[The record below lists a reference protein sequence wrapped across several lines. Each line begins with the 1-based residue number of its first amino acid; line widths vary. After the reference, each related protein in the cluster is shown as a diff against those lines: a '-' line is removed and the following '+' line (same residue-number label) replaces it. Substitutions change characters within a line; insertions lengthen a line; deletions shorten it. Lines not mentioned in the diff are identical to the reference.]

1 MKQAPAF
8 SCWVQPCR
16 LESSRWWSES
26 RSGKA
31 SAPRPHPRER
41 QLNGDKG
48 GEELTRRVCVGRS
61 AGEGRRASQAEQH
74 VRGPASGRR
83 LARSRNR
90 EEPGK
95 PRAAGEG
102 EGRQRKPAKPRPPK
116 LRPVSVP
123 APRASVSVR
132 FPRARCGALL
142 TPFPRAL
149 CLFLPAPRL
158 SLRSLS
164 PRSGSSRRGPLHSF
178 SLST

>member
-1 MKQAPAF
+1 MNTGSPESSADLVGVRPASPKSSELDWLLLCSRLPEAQTKFVKQAPAF

-31 SAPRPHPRER
+31 STSRPHPRER

-61 AGEGRRASQAEQH
+61 AGEGRRALQAEQH

-102 EGRQRKPAKPRPPK
+102 EGRQRKPAKSRPPK

-123 APRASVSVR
+123 APRS
-132 FPRARCGALL
+132 
-142 TPFPRAL
+142 
-149 CLFLPAPRL
+149 L
-158 SLRSLS
+158 SL
-164 PRSGSSRRGPLHSF
+164 
-178 SLST
+178 